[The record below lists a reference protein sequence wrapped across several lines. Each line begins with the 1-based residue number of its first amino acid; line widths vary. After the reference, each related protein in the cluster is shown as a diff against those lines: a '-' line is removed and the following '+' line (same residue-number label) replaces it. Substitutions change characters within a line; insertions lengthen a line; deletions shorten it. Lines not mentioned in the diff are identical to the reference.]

1 MRNIFRLRSILA
13 VLALVAAGAM
23 DLSAQTEGAAGG
35 SDTRKT
41 PIDLYLILEASG
53 TWSERAAAVDWVC
66 VHVVDGILLGGD
78 RLSVWAAADK
88 PRLVAALTVDA
99 PENKESIKKT
109 LRGMQ
114 QESAGA
120 DYAAAL
126 REAAAA
132 EASRPSRTP
141 IALALVVG
149 GFTAGMTAAGMTAA
163 GADALGGGSGGTD
176 DLLRYSRVEDFPGWK
191 AVTVGLGIGPQAR
204 SAAAAYMASRGDVNA
219 ESRSR

>member
-13 VLALVAAGAM
+13 VLALTAAAAM
-23 DLSAQTEGAAGG
+23 DLQAQTEGTESR
-35 SDTRKT
+35 SDVRKT
-41 PIDLYLILEASG
+41 PIDVYLLIDASRA
-53 TWSERAAAVDWVC
+53 WSERAAAVDWVC
-66 VHVVDGILLGGD
+66 GHLVDGILLGGD
-78 RLSVWAAADK
+78 RLSVWSAADK

-132 EASRPSRTP
+132 EASRPSRGP
-141 IALALVVG
+141 IALALLVG
-149 GFTAGMTAAGMTAA
+149 GFTAGSNT
-163 GADALGGGSGGTD
+163 LGGGGDSPGTD
-176 DLLRYSRVEDFPGWK
+176 ELLRYSRVEDFPGWK

-204 SAAAAYMASRGDVNA
+204 SAAAAYMESLSDVTA
-219 ESRSR
+219 EPRSQ